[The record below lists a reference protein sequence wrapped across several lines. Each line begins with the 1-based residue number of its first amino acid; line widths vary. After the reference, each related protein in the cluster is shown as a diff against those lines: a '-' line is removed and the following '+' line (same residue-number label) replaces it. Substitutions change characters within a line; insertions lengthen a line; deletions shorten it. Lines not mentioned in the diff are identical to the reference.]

1 MAEAKTDELLEKGEK
16 VEDVMPL
23 TKPLWSVISV
33 INLAI
38 FSMNVPL

>member
-1 MAEAKTDELLEKGEK
+1 MAEAKADELLKKGGN

-23 TKPLWSVISV
+23 TKPLWSVINV
-33 INLAI
+33 INLAT